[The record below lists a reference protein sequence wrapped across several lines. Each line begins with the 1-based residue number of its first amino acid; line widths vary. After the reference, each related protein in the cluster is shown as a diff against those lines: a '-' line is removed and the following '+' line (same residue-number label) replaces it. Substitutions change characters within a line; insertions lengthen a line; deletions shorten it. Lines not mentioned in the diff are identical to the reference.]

1 MNYAKIR
8 KFDVS
13 NGPGVRST
21 LFVSGCTNKC
31 DGCFNK
37 ELQDF
42 NYGEKWTKDI
52 EDDFI
57 KQVMNPNI
65 VGVNILGGEPMD
77 QVRDED
83 LCNLLRR
90 IKYETNKSIWLWS
103 GYLYEDIIGSD
114 DKRNILE
121 YVDVLIDG
129 RFEIE
134 KRNISL
140 SYRGSGNQRV
150 IDIKKSRESNKI
162 IEIEV

>member
-31 DGCFNK
+31 EGCFNK

-90 IKYETNKSIWLWS
+90 IKHETNKSIWLWS
-103 GYLYEDIIGSD
+103 GYLYEDIIVSY

-121 YVDVLIDG
+121 YVVVLIDG

-140 SYRGSGNQRV
+140 SYRGSSNQRV
-150 IDIKKSRESNKI
+150 IDIKKSRGSNKI